1 MHGQQHLA
9 SGRRSSTL
17 KEPLM
22 QVLIAILSLLTFLFA
37 YPALAQRSPEE
48 AGFPGGGSGG
58 PPAGRLLERL
68 IAPCRTAC
76 FDTVRICHDT
86 AEADALASAQS
97 ACATEI
103 QTAQS
108 ACALLITGR

>member
-1 MHGQQHLA
+1 M
-9 SGRRSSTL
+9 
-17 KEPLM
+17 K
-22 QVLIAILSLLTFLFA
+22 VLIAILSLLTFLA
-37 YPALAQRSPEE
+37 AHPVLAQWSPGGP
-48 AGFPGGGSGG
+48 GFPDGGPGR